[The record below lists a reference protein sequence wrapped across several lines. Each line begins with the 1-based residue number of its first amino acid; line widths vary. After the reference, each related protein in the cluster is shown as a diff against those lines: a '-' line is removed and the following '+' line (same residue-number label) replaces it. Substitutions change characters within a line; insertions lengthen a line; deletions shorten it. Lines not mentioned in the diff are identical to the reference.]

1 MKEKPCCSAVVSVY
15 HSAVCGRVLSL
26 DRKYADDRSDTAGWH
41 YFVGGVCYG
50 RGGFFQSVCKQ
61 LSVYGRLCRGR
72 ASAQNMQVQAGAG
85 AAPGERIAGRQT
97 GVSAVE
103 RVSGQQ
109 AETAAGVRSVS
120 MGRTGGVSS
129 LIGARSIAAAGQ
141 VSGVA
146 AVSAGRG
153 ADPESPVQ
161 PVDQVSAVQPGR
173 SGSINY
179 MIPFLRKGMDPAE
192 LSVRMRMQYAGGVQ
206 RSPWASGEGAAGAEL
221 PGTSRASGEDAV
233 QMDLPGASQA
243 SGGEAVQ
250 LDLPETS
257 RASGEE
263 AVELELPG
271 TSRVSGEEAVQL
283 DLPGTASSEE
293 TAVQAGVPGTSSEAE
308 STAAASEKDAPKVA
322 GMGTESAQK
331 TSGEAECKT
340 CKERKYQD
348 GSDDPGVSF
357 KSPTHI
363 APDQSASAVRGH
375 ELEHV
380 VRERAKAQSEGRR
393 VISQSVTMQT
403 GICPECGRVYTAGG
417 VTRTTTAADSKPEEK
432 PKDPRWI
439 LAGDI

>member
-1 MKEKPCCSAVVSVY
+1 MVGAVSFRPYVSSY
-15 HSAVCGRVLSL
+15 QYTGG
-26 DRKYADDRSDTAGWH
+26 YA
-41 YFVGGVCYG
+41 
-50 RGGFFQSVCKQ
+50 
-61 LSVYGRLCRGR
+61 RGR

-85 AAPGERIAGRQT
+85 AAPGGRIAGRQT

-103 RVSGQQ
+103 RVSGRQ

-120 MGRTGGVSS
+120 AGRTGGVSS

-141 VSGVA
+141 ASGVA
-146 AVSAGRG
+146 AVSAGRA
-153 ADPESPVQ
+153 ADPDSPVQ
-161 PVDQVSAVQPGR
+161 PVDRISVVQPGN
-173 SGSINY
+173 SGSTNY

-192 LSVRMRMQYAGGVQ
+192 LSVRMRMQYAGGAQ
-206 RSPWASGEGAAGAEL
+206 RSPRVSGVEAAGVDLPGASQTSGGDAVQLDL
-221 PGTSRASGEDAV
+221 PGTSRA
-233 QMDLPGASQA
+233 
-243 SGGEAVQ
+243 
-250 LDLPETS
+250 
-257 RASGEE
+257 
-263 AVELELPG
+263 
-271 TSRVSGEEAVQL
+271 SGEEAVQL
-283 DLPGTASSEE
+283 DLPGASSSEDA
-293 TAVQAGVPGTSSEAE
+293 AVQAGVPGTSSEAE
-308 STAAASEKDAPKVA
+308 NTAAVSEEDAPKVA

>member
-1 MKEKPCCSAVVSVY
+1 MVGAVSFSPYVSSY
-15 HSAVCGRVLSL
+15 QYTGG
-26 DRKYADDRSDTAGWH
+26 YA
-41 YFVGGVCYG
+41 
-50 RGGFFQSVCKQ
+50 Q
-61 LSVYGRLCRGR
+61 GR

-85 AAPGERIAGRQT
+85 AAPGGRIAGRQT

-103 RVSGQQ
+103 RVSGRQAGVSAVERVSGRQAGVSAVERVSGRQ

-120 MGRTGGVSS
+120 AGRTGGVSS

-141 VSGVA
+141 ASGVA
-146 AVSAGRG
+146 AVSAGRA
-153 ADPESPVQ
+153 ADPDSPVQ
-161 PVDQVSAVQPGR
+161 PVDRISVVQPGN
-173 SGSINY
+173 SGSTNY

-192 LSVRMRMQYAGGVQ
+192 LSVRMRMQYAGGAQ
-206 RSPWASGEGAAGAEL
+206 RSLRVSGEGAAGVELPGASRTSGGEAVQLEL
-221 PGTSRASGEDAV
+221 PGTSRA
-233 QMDLPGASQA
+233 
-243 SGGEAVQ
+243 
-250 LDLPETS
+250 
-257 RASGEE
+257 
-263 AVELELPG
+263 
-271 TSRVSGEEAVQL
+271 SGEEAVQL
-283 DLPGTASSEE
+283 DLPGASSSEDA
-293 TAVQAGVPGTSSEAE
+293 AVQAGVPGTSSEAE
-308 STAAASEKDAPKVA
+308 NTAAVSEEDAPKVA

>member
-1 MKEKPCCSAVVSVY
+1 MPMIGAIQRDGITLWEVCVMVGAVSFSPYVSSHQY
-15 HSAVCGRVLSL
+15 TGG
-26 DRKYADDRSDTAGWH
+26 YA
-41 YFVGGVCYG
+41 
-50 RGGFFQSVCKQ
+50 
-61 LSVYGRLCRGR
+61 RGR

-85 AAPGERIAGRQT
+85 AAPGGRI
-97 GVSAVE
+97 
-103 RVSGQQ
+103 
-109 AETAAGVRSVS
+109 
-120 MGRTGGVSS
+120 GGVSS
-129 LIGARSIAAAGQ
+129 LIGASSIAAAGQ

-146 AVSAGRG
+146 AVSAGRA

-161 PVDQVSAVQPGR
+161 PVDRISVVQPGN
-173 SGSINY
+173 SGSTNY

-206 RSPWASGEGAAGAEL
+206 RSPWASGKSAAG
-221 PGTSRASGEDAV
+221 V
-233 QMDLPGASQA
+233 DL
-243 SGGEAVQ
+243 
-250 LDLPETS
+250 
-257 RASGEE
+257 
-263 AVELELPG
+263 
-271 TSRVSGEEAVQL
+271 
-283 DLPGTASSEE
+283 
-293 TAVQAGVPGTSSEAE
+293 PGTSSEAE
-308 STAAASEKDAPKVA
+308 STAAATEEDAPKVA

-331 TSGEAECKT
+331 TSGEAECKP

>member
-1 MKEKPCCSAVVSVY
+1 MVGAVSFSPYVSSY
-15 HSAVCGRVLSL
+15 QYTGG
-26 DRKYADDRSDTAGWH
+26 YA
-41 YFVGGVCYG
+41 
-50 RGGFFQSVCKQ
+50 Q
-61 LSVYGRLCRGR
+61 GR

-85 AAPGERIAGRQT
+85 AAPGGRIAGRQT

-103 RVSGQQ
+103 RVSGRQAGVSAVERVSGRQ

-120 MGRTGGVSS
+120 AGRTGGVSS

-141 VSGVA
+141 ASGVA
-146 AVSAGRG
+146 AVSAGRA
-153 ADPESPVQ
+153 ADPDSPVQ
-161 PVDQVSAVQPGR
+161 PVDRISVVQPGN
-173 SGSINY
+173 SGSTNY

-192 LSVRMRMQYAGGVQ
+192 LSVRMRMQYAGGAQ
-206 RSPWASGEGAAGAEL
+206 RSLRVSGEGAAGVDLPGASQTSGGDAVQLDL
-221 PGTSRASGEDAV
+221 PGTSRA
-233 QMDLPGASQA
+233 
-243 SGGEAVQ
+243 
-250 LDLPETS
+250 
-257 RASGEE
+257 
-263 AVELELPG
+263 
-271 TSRVSGEEAVQL
+271 SGEEAVQL
-283 DLPGTASSEE
+283 DLPGASSSEDA
-293 TAVQAGVPGTSSEAE
+293 AVQAGVPGTSSEAE
-308 STAAASEKDAPKVA
+308 NTAAVSEEDAPKVA
-322 GMGTESAQK
+322 GMGTDSAQK

>member
-1 MKEKPCCSAVVSVY
+1 MPMIGAIQRDGITLWEVCVMVGAVSFSPYVSSY
-15 HSAVCGRVLSL
+15 QYTGG
-26 DRKYADDRSDTAGWH
+26 YA
-41 YFVGGVCYG
+41 
-50 RGGFFQSVCKQ
+50 
-61 LSVYGRLCRGR
+61 RGR
-72 ASAQNMQVQAGAG
+72 ASAQNMQIQAGAG
-85 AAPGERIAGRQT
+85 AAPGGRIGGRQAGASAVERVSGRQA

-120 MGRTGGVSS
+120 AGRTGGVSS

-141 VSGVA
+141 ASGVA
-146 AVSAGRG
+146 AVSAGRA

-161 PVDQVSAVQPGR
+161 PVDRISVVQPGN
-173 SGSINY
+173 SGSTNY

-206 RSPWASGEGAAGAEL
+206 RSPWASGEGAAGVEL

-233 QMDLPGASQA
+233 QMDLPGAS
-243 SGGEAVQ
+243 
-250 LDLPETS
+250 
-257 RASGEE
+257 
-263 AVELELPG
+263 
-271 TSRVSGEEAVQL
+271 
-283 DLPGTASSEE
+283 SSEDA
-293 TAVQAGVPGTSSEAE
+293 AVQAGLPGTSSETE
-308 STAAASEKDAPKVA
+308 NTAAAAEEDAPKVA

-331 TSGEAECKT
+331 TSEEAECKT

>member
-1 MKEKPCCSAVVSVY
+1 MIGAIQRDGITLWEVCVMVGAVSFSPYVSSY
-15 HSAVCGRVLSL
+15 QYTGG
-26 DRKYADDRSDTAGWH
+26 YA
-41 YFVGGVCYG
+41 
-50 RGGFFQSVCKQ
+50 
-61 LSVYGRLCRGR
+61 RGR

-85 AAPGERIAGRQT
+85 AASGERIAGRQT

-109 AETAAGVRSVS
+109 AGVSAVERVSGQQAETAAGARPVS
-120 MGRTGGVSS
+120 AGRTGGVSS

-192 LSVRMRMQYAGGVQ
+192 LSVRMRMQYADGAQ
-206 RSPWASGEGAAGAEL
+206 RSPWASGEGAAG
-221 PGTSRASGEDAV
+221 V
-233 QMDLPGASQA
+233 DLPGASRA
-243 SGGEAVQ
+243 SGG
-250 LDLPETS
+250 D
-257 RASGEE
+257 
-263 AVELELPG
+263 
-271 TSRVSGEEAVQL
+271 AVQL
-283 DLPGTASSEE
+283 DLPGTSSSEDA
-293 TAVQAGVPGTSSEAE
+293 AVQAGVPGASSEAE
-308 STAAASEKDAPKVA
+308 SPSAASEEDAPKIA

>member
-1 MKEKPCCSAVVSVY
+1 MIGAIQRDGITLWEVCVMVGAVSFSPYVSSY
-15 HSAVCGRVLSL
+15 QYTGG
-26 DRKYADDRSDTAGWH
+26 YA
-41 YFVGGVCYG
+41 
-50 RGGFFQSVCKQ
+50 
-61 LSVYGRLCRGR
+61 RGR

-192 LSVRMRMQYAGGVQ
+192 LSVRMRMQYADGAQ
-206 RSPWASGEGAAGAEL
+206 RSPWASGEGAAGVDL
-221 PGTSRASGEDAV
+221 PGTPRTSGEDAV
-233 QMDLPGASQA
+233 QMDLTGASRASGVEAAGVDLPGASRA
-243 SGGEAVQ
+243 SGGDAVQ
-250 LDLPETS
+250 LD
-257 RASGEE
+257 
-263 AVELELPG
+263 LPG

-283 DLPGTASSEE
+283 DLPGTSSSEDA
-293 TAVQAGVPGTSSEAE
+293 AVQAGVPGASSEAE
-308 STAAASEKDAPKVA
+308 SPSAASEENAPKIA

-331 TSGEAECKT
+331 TSEEAECKT

>member
-1 MKEKPCCSAVVSVY
+1 MIGAIQRDGITLWEVCVMVGAVSFSPYVSSY
-15 HSAVCGRVLSL
+15 QYTGG
-26 DRKYADDRSDTAGWH
+26 YA
-41 YFVGGVCYG
+41 
-50 RGGFFQSVCKQ
+50 
-61 LSVYGRLCRGR
+61 RGR

-85 AAPGERIAGRQT
+85 AAPVERIAGQQT

-192 LSVRMRMQYAGGVQ
+192 LSVRMRMQYADGAQ
-206 RSPWASGEGAAGAEL
+206 RSPWASGEGAAGVDL
-221 PGTSRASGEDAV
+221 PGTPRTSGEDAV
-233 QMDLPGASQA
+233 QMDLTGASRASGVEAAGVDLPGASRA
-243 SGGEAVQ
+243 SGGDAVQ
-250 LDLPETS
+250 LD
-257 RASGEE
+257 
-263 AVELELPG
+263 LPG

-283 DLPGTASSEE
+283 DLPGTSSSEDA
-293 TAVQAGVPGTSSEAE
+293 AVQAGVPGASSEAE
-308 STAAASEKDAPKVA
+308 SPSAASEENAPKIA

-331 TSGEAECKT
+331 TSEEAECKT

>member
-1 MKEKPCCSAVVSVY
+1 MVGAVSFSPYVSSY
-15 HSAVCGRVLSL
+15 QYTGGYARGRV
-26 DRKYADDRSDTAGWH
+26 
-41 YFVGGVCYG
+41 
-50 RGGFFQSVCKQ
+50 
-61 LSVYGRLCRGR
+61 
-72 ASAQNMQVQAGAG
+72 SAQNMQVQSGAG
-85 AAPGERIAGRQT
+85 AAAGGRIAGRQT
-97 GVSAVE
+97 GVSAVGRVSGQQAGVSAVE

-109 AETAAGVRSVS
+109 METAAGIRPVS
-120 MGRTGGVSS
+120 TGRTGGVSS

-146 AVSAGRG
+146 AVSAGRA

-161 PVDQVSAVQPGR
+161 PVDQVSAVEPGR

-192 LSVRMRMQYAGGVQ
+192 LSVRMRMQYAGGAQ
-206 RSPWASGEGAAGAEL
+206 RSSGTSGEGAAGVEL
-221 PGTSRASGEDAV
+221 PGTSRASGEGAV
-233 QMDLPGASQA
+233 QMDLPGAS
-243 SGGEAVQ
+243 
-250 LDLPETS
+250 
-257 RASGEE
+257 RA
-263 AVELELPG
+263 
-271 TSRVSGEEAVQL
+271 SGEEAVQL
-283 DLPGTASSEE
+283 DLPGTSRASGEEAVQLDLPGASRESDSEALQLDLPRTSRASGE
-293 TAVQAGVPGTSSEAE
+293 EAVRLDLPGESSPEDAAVQAGVPGTSSEAE
-308 STAAASEKDAPKVA
+308 DTAAVSEEDAPKVA
-322 GMGTESAQK
+322 GMGGTESAQK
-331 TSGEAECKT
+331 TSEEAECQT

-348 GSDDPGVSF
+348 GSNDPGVSF

-363 APDQSASAVRGH
+363 APDQSASAVLGH

>member
-1 MKEKPCCSAVVSVY
+1 MVGAVSFSPYVSSY
-15 HSAVCGRVLSL
+15 QYTGG
-26 DRKYADDRSDTAGWH
+26 YA
-41 YFVGGVCYG
+41 
-50 RGGFFQSVCKQ
+50 
-61 LSVYGRLCRGR
+61 RGR

-85 AAPGERIAGRQT
+85 AAPGGRIAGRQM

-192 LSVRMRMQYAGGVQ
+192 LSVRMRMQYADGAQ
-206 RSPWASGEGAAGAEL
+206 RSPWASGEGAAGVEL
-221 PGTSRASGEDAV
+221 PGTSRA
-233 QMDLPGASQA
+233 
-243 SGGEAVQ
+243 
-250 LDLPETS
+250 
-257 RASGEE
+257 
-263 AVELELPG
+263 
-271 TSRVSGEEAVQL
+271 SGEEAVQL
-283 DLPGTASSEE
+283 DLPGTSSSEDA
-293 TAVQAGVPGTSSEAE
+293 AVQAGVPGASSEAE
-308 STAAASEKDAPKVA
+308 SPSAASEEDAPKIA

-331 TSGEAECKT
+331 TSEEAECKT

-417 VTRTTTAADSKPEEK
+417 VTRTTTAADTRQEEK